1 MEALALLAILVAI
14 VCVGYGLL
22 NIVLG
27 ILSTVVA
34 VVQANKL
41 AVALVLA
48 LIVAFWFVHHQNQ

>member
-41 AVALVLA
+41 AVALILA